1 MTDNPQH
8 RYWLGLH
15 LLPRF
20 GINRLSKLLAHF
32 ESPEALWRES
42 DRSVMRLPLPDKL
55 LAMFC
60 AGRRDIDLDRE
71 MDKVAAAG
79 ADLVTQDDEAYPALL
94 RQLDNRPVLLYV
106 RGQLA
111 AEDEKRFGVVG
122 TRKASKHGW
131 DAAYELSRDLAQ
143 AGVTVVS
150 GLAQG
155 IDSAAHRGALKAGGR
170 TIAVMGTGIDTV
182 YPRENADLAEDIV
195 ACGAVITEFP
205 IGMVGL
211 SQNFP
216 QRNRVISGI
225 SLGVLVAEAD
235 EKSGAL
241 NTAGHAL
248 DQGRDVFAVPH
259 SYFNVNGRGCNRLIQ
274 DGARLVMDSSD
285 ILDALDVSHIA
296 VQAKTVAEIIQPANE
311 TERAVL
317 AQLEADPTHVDD
329 IVRGSQLPTATVTST
344 LALLE
349 LKGLVDSAGAMQYCL
364 ARNASQQGFGG

>member
-1 MTDNPQH
+1 MT
-8 RYWLGLH
+8 L
-15 LLPRF
+15 
-20 GINRLSKLLAHF
+20 
-32 ESPEALWRES
+32 
-42 DRSVMRLPLPDKL
+42 
-55 LAMFC
+55 
-60 AGRRDIDLDRE
+60 
-71 MDKVAAAG
+71 
-79 ADLVTQDDEAYPALL
+79 TPALL
-94 RQLDNRPVLLYV
+94 RQLDNRPVLLYA

-111 AEDEKRFGVVG
+111 ADDEKRFGVVG

-131 DAAYELSRDLAQ
+131 DAAHELSRDLAQ

-182 YPRENADLAEDIV
+182 YPRDNADLADEII
-195 ACGAVITEFP
+195 ANGAVITEFP

-274 DGARLVMDSSD
+274 EGARLVMDSSD

-364 ARNASQQGFGG
+364 ARNASQQGLGG

>member
-1 MTDNPQH
+1 MTNNPQ
-8 RYWLGLH
+8 RQYWLGLH

-20 GINRLSKLLAHF
+20 GVNRLSRLLAHF

-42 DRSVMRLPLPDKL
+42 DRAVMRLALPDKL

-60 AGRRDIDLDRE
+60 AGRRKIDLDRE
-71 MDKVAAAG
+71 LRKVAAAG
-79 ADLVTQDDEAYPALL
+79 AELVTQDDDAYPALL
-94 RQLDNRPVLLYV
+94 RELDNRPVLLYV

-111 AEDEKRFGVVG
+111 ADDDEKRFGVVG

-155 IDSAAHRGALKAGGR
+155 IDSAAHRGALAGGGR

-182 YPRENADLAEDIV
+182 YPRENADLADEII
-195 ACGAVITEFP
+195 ANGAIITEFP

-216 QRNRVISGI
+216 QRNRVISGM

-248 DQGRDVFAVPH
+248 DQGA
-259 SYFNVNGRGCNRLIQ
+259 GCIRRAAQLFQ
-274 DGARLVMDSSD
+274 CQWARLQS
-285 ILDALDVSHIA
+285 
-296 VQAKTVAEIIQPANE
+296 
-311 TERAVL
+311 
-317 AQLEADPTHVDD
+317 ADPG
-329 IVRGSQLPTATVTST
+329 RRA
-344 LALLE
+344 
-349 LKGLVDSAGAMQYCL
+349 
-364 ARNASQQGFGG
+364 ARN